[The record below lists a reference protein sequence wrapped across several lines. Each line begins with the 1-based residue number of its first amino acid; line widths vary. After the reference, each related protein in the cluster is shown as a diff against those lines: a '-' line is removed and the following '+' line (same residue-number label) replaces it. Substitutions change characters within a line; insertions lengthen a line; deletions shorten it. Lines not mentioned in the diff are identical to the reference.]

1 MRAAAIDIGS
11 NAVRLMIAD
20 VEDGKIVNIVHKD
33 RHVTKLAEVLSTK
46 GILSDASIEKTMN
59 ALRLFAEAMTLHGA
73 ERFHA
78 VATSAVREAR
88 NSNVLIEAAGRLGIN
103 IQVIDGTVEAGLI
116 FSGVC
121 SAVDTTGRKALVF
134 DIGGGS
140 TEFIYAEP
148 GQEHRKLSVPMGVV
162 KMAERYDFSGVLD
175 MEQMDRIRIPLFG
188 VLNEVVNALDCKPD
202 MLIGS
207 AGTPT
212 TLAAI
217 EMHMEKYDQIKVN
230 GFDIKKPQIEKILE
244 KLCSMT
250 AEERLLVPGMEAGR
264 QEVLIPGILITL
276 ELMSILGIE
285 DLTVSDFGLREG
297 LVVAVANA

>member
-20 VEDGKIVNIVHKD
+20 IEDGRIKNIVHKD

-46 GILSDASIEKTMN
+46 GILSDLSIEKTMN
-59 ALRLFAEAMTLHGA
+59 ALRMFAEAMTLYKA
-73 ERFHA
+73 EKFHA
-78 VATSAVREAR
+78 VATSAVREAK
-88 NSNVLIEAAGRLGIN
+88 NSQVLLDAAARMGIK
-103 IQVIDGTVEAGLI
+103 IQVIPGETEAALI
-116 FSGVC
+116 FNGVC
-121 SAVDTTGRKALVF
+121 SAIDTTGKKVLVF

-148 GQEHRKLSVPMGVV
+148 GKPQKKISVPMGVV
-162 KMAERYDFSGVLD
+162 KMAERYDFSGILD
-175 MEQMDRIRIPLFG
+175 MEQMDRMRAPIFS
-188 VLNEVVNALDCKPD
+188 VLNEVVKFLDCRPD
-202 MLIGS
+202 LIIGS

-217 EMHMEKYDQIKVN
+217 EMHMENYDQIKVN
-230 GFDIKKPQIEKILE
+230 GFEINKQQIEAILE

-250 AEERLLVPGMEAGR
+250 AEDRLLVAGMEPGR

-276 ELMSILGIE
+276 ELMCMLGMDI
-285 DLTVSDFGLREG
+285 LTVSDFGLREG
-297 LVVAVANA
+297 LALAVAKS